1 MNHLKHRGR
10 CLKWTCNSMKVR
22 LGTIK
27 ITGERSPRLTLRSP
41 RLKCNCTNVGSW
53 TTFITFIRRDIRNG
67 SVTAWMWDLPGS
79 QGCLEL
85 TFEEVRVCQQFH
97 LQGVIFFFF
106 LAMTLLVCN
115 VFSRQQSCNNRS
127 HHQLCLCLKLLFNME
142 CRVLSRD
149 SKGFF
154 FFSLHLHSIFVSTA
168 YTNLLSRAEGD
179 ATTSHLIPLYCQYHF
194 PVGSPIFLG
203 LNLYWQ
209 QPV

>member
-67 SVTAWMWDLPGS
+67 SVTAWMWDPPGS

-115 VFSRQQSCNNRS
+115 VFSANNR
-127 HHQLCLCLKLLFNME
+127 
-142 CRVLSRD
+142 
-149 SKGFF
+149 
-154 FFSLHLHSIFVSTA
+154 
-168 YTNLLSRAEGD
+168 
-179 ATTSHLIPLYCQYHF
+179 ATTEVITSSACATNSYSTWNAEF
-194 PVGSPIFLG
+194 FLG
-203 LNLYWQ
+203 TAKDSFSSHCTYTPFSSAPPTLICLAGLREMPQ
-209 QPV
+209 QAI